1 MNKTILVL
9 SIFLVALI
17 FKLIKSDN
25 SYFNYMDLKSEVNV
39 LKEENTIY
47 SEEIRILELEIE
59 NFKKNGRI
67 LIEEK
72 ARSELGLTK
81 DKETFFQI
89 LK

>member
-39 LKEENTIY
+39 LKEENIIY

-59 NFKKNGRI
+59 DLKKNGRI

>member
-59 NFKKNGRI
+59 NLKKNGRI

>member
-39 LKEENTIY
+39 LKEENIIY

-59 NFKKNGRI
+59 NLKKNGRI

>member
-39 LKEENTIY
+39 LKEENIIY
-47 SEEIRILELEIE
+47 SEEIRILELEI
-59 NFKKNGRI
+59 NDLKKNGRI

>member
-39 LKEENTIY
+39 LKEENIIY